1 MNRKHLTW
9 LAVPPLTLAVLGGS
23 IATAAWLNSG
33 SGTATIGTVTVN
45 PDLMSGSGSGLA
57 PGTSVPVVVT
67 VTNHNAYAEH
77 LISITGGTSSN
88 GDVTLAGGTYSG
100 VTIAANGTVNETLQ
114 ATMVSSPSGSP
125 GDVYSIA
132 MTASLGS

>member
-1 MNRKHLTW
+1 MNRKPLAW
-9 LAVPPLTLAVLGGS
+9 LAVPQLPVAVLVGS

-45 PDLMSGSGSGLA
+45 PDLMAGSGSGLA

-88 GDVTLAGGTYSG
+88 GDVTLAGGPYSRG
-100 VTIAANGTVNETLQ
+100 TSAANLTGSRSLQ
-114 ATMVSSPSGSP
+114 
-125 GDVYSIA
+125 
-132 MTASLGS
+132 